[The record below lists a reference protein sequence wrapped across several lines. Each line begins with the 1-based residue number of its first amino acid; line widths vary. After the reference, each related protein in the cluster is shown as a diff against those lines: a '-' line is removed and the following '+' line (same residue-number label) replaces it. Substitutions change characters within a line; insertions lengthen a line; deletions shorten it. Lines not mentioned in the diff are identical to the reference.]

1 MTPLFIIFLTCYIT
15 VPSFIYNLRWVLL
28 LRNHLKW
35 KASLPA
41 QKENWA
47 FFWTFSFH
55 FLSFNGAFLNLKRRT
70 LVLKSLKTKASTIL
84 LKMDFL
90 HKVSKYGKSEYSRA
104 LNASYTFQPLMSFC
118 FDLIW
123 LISITEC
130 SIRYVRFKGLEF
142 LDITDKQIWKKVRQT
157 RNKNIAHAQ
166 NCVRD
171 TKRNKMWTYRTQIL
185 KPPRRKGRFGQAN
198 IRVHSINGKLH

>member
-1 MTPLFIIFLTCYIT
+1 MESFPSCTKRNLSILLNFLFPFLVIQRCI
-15 VPSFIYNLRWVLL
+15 
-28 LRNHLKW
+28 
-35 KASLPA
+35 
-41 QKENWA
+41 
-47 FFWTFSFH
+47 
-55 FLSFNGAFLNLKRRT
+55 LNLKRRT

-90 HKVSKYGKSEYSRA
+90 HRVSKYGKSEYSRA

-130 SIRYVRFKGLEF
+130 SIRYVRLKGLEF

-157 RNKNIAHAQ
+157 RNKNIAHAR

-171 TKRNKMWTYRTQIL
+171 TKRNKMWTYRTRWLQIL